1 MALCIFVYVR
11 FEAMDYSD
19 SALQLLTQYLSAG
32 SEWSL
37 YYGRRM
43 AESTG
48 VLLSRIIISLIR
60 GCLATRRPASAVRF
74 DRELCMRHLSTTVV
88 GPLR

>member
-60 GCLATRRPASAVRF
+60 GCRLHEDLQVQYSIENCACGIYR
-74 DRELCMRHLSTTVV
+74 LLS
-88 GPLR
+88 

>member
-60 GCLATRRPASAVRF
+60 GCLATRRPASAVF
-74 DRELCMRHLSTTVV
+74 DRELCMRYLSTTVV